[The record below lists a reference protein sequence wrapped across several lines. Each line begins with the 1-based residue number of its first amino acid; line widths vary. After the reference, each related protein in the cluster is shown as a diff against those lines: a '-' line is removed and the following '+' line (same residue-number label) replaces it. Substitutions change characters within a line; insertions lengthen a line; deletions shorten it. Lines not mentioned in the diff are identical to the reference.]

1 MHVNKS
7 IIGLLFI
14 SILKCP
20 ALQGKVTEESLVVEG
35 PWRKYYNAALEPA
48 CGDDSVPWKLTL
60 RLRHYI
66 AFDELGLSQLVE
78 RDPFRR
84 QDKIGSRIKSKKIHY
99 TYGPRAAEPH
109 VFSLEK
115 NPVLLYTLLKE
126 IYLAAG

>member
-1 MHVNKS
+1 MHVSKS

-35 PWRKYYNAALEPA
+35 RWKNFYYVALEPA
-48 CGDDSVPWKLTL
+48 CGDDSVPWKLKL
-60 RLRHYI
+60 RIRHYTV
-66 AFDELGLSQLVE
+66 FDELGLSQLVE
-78 RDPFRR
+78 CDPFRS
-84 QDKIGSRIKSKKIHY
+84 QDKTGTRKVGKKIHH
-99 TYGPRAAEPH
+99 TYAPRAAEPH

-126 IYLAAG
+126 VYLAAG